1 MFNVRP
7 QWSADG
13 RLLAFQ
19 SDREGGVQQIF
30 VVAADGSGSPRRTVT
45 SSTGLSLT
53 TWSASGVFGGVTR
66 GDIWT
71 AREGEAA
78 RPFFSSPEFELYPT
92 FSPDGK
98 WIAYS
103 AVKNNRSEVFVR
115 PYPGPE
121 PAVQVS
127 GAGGE
132 APAWSSDGRL
142 LYFLN
147 TTSPPSMMRVAVTTT
162 GDITVG
168 QPATVFAKW
177 QYRLGTPSR
186 SYDVLRDG
194 SFFGVTTT
202 GGGSQASYRSRNKV
216 QEFHVV
222 LNFLTELR
230 ERVR

>member
-121 PAVQVS
+121 PAV
-127 GAGGE
+127 
-132 APAWSSDGRL
+132 R
-142 LYFLN
+142 
-147 TTSPPSMMRVAVTTT
+147 
-162 GDITVG
+162 
-168 QPATVFAKW
+168 
-177 QYRLGTPSR
+177 
-186 SYDVLRDG
+186 
-194 SFFGVTTT
+194 
-202 GGGSQASYRSRNKV
+202 
-216 QEFHVV
+216 
-222 LNFLTELR
+222 
-230 ERVR
+230 